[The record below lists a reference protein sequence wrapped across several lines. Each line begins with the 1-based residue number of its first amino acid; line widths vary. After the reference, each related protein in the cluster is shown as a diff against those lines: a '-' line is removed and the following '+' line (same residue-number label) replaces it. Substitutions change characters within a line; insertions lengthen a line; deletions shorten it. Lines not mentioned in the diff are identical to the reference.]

1 MTLTNGGTSEVS
13 VTVELADD
21 GIAENPGEAVG
32 ERAIFF
38 LQEIGC
44 AVIPAGESLEVQVE
58 YRPSAA
64 GAHVGS
70 LKVGGL
76 GPVQNIE
83 LRGKS
88 YWTKPLHLHGGR

>member
-1 MTLTNGGTSEVS
+1 M
-13 VTVELADD
+13 
-21 GIAENPGEAVG
+21 
-32 ERAIFF
+32 
-38 LQEIGC
+38 
-44 AVIPAGESLEVQVE
+44 IPAGESLDVQVE

-83 LRGKS
+83 LRGKVTGPNLCIS
-88 YWTKPLHLHGGR
+88 TEDDNPDDNVLQFGQAPQYQVAVNATESRRLFS